1 MFTCQQK
8 GMLCCKMLRF
18 GWSGRTDAFKSIRR
32 VSSTV
37 ATAEG
42 NLIIQPKLN
51 YQAFNHR
58 TSYVI
63 QEYDACTELRS
74 INSSVGSEKILH
86 LCIEGKSIVSNA
98 IARTVTWLWDWTS
111 RMLNIIHLTELSST
125 GENCWETNIFCQD
138 GLSHGNDQWH
148 VIFKSHRLCQSHSL
162 WWCIVTHYT

>member
-1 MFTCQQK
+1 MFICQQK
-8 GMLCCKMLRF
+8 GMLCCKMLGF

-37 ATAEG
+37 ATVEG

-63 QEYDACTELRS
+63 HKSVMPALNWGVS
-74 INSSVGSEKILH
+74 IFVYRRQKH
-86 LCIEGKSIVSNA
+86 CIKCNHKNCNV
-98 IARTVTWLWDWTS
+98 VWDWTS

-125 GENCWETNIFCQD
+125 GEDCWGTNIFCQD
-138 GLSHGNDQWH
+138 GLSHGNDQWQ
-148 VIFKSHRLCQSHSL
+148 VIFKIHRLCQSHAL
-162 WWCIVTHYT
+162 WWCVATHYT